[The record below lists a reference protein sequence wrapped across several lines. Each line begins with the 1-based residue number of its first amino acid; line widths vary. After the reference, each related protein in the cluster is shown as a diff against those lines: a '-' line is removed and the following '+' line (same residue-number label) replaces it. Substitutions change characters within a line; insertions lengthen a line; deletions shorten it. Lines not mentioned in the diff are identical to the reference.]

1 MKFTEYKVSVIEYL
15 LAPYKHMPRT
25 KKATV
30 SLSPETP
37 SIPNTPVVV
46 NLTTKEKALA
56 FWNKHA
62 WSLFATFMA
71 TFLTATVPLIDTLGK
86 ADVERGFVIAIIIAG
101 VRAGIKAIIEAI
113 VKNKF

>member
-1 MKFTEYKVSVIEYL
+1 MARAKKV
-15 LAPYKHMPRT
+15 
-25 KKATV
+25 AT
-30 SLSPETP
+30 SLIQEISP
-37 SIPNTPVVV
+37 TPVTPVMGS
-46 NLTTKEKALA
+46 LTTKEKALA